1 MAEKRPAKPKSKTTS
16 GQKRPGVTTQSR
28 PVGKGVPPIHT
39 RFQKGVSG
47 NRNGRPKG
55 AKNLS
60 TIIMEAARA
69 PVTATIDGKP
79 RKISKLTAT
88 TMQLATKA
96 AGGDQK
102 SIGELL
108 DRVEEIE
115 AREAAAR
122 PVEFPFGPEDLEVLR
137 GIYARM
143 KLCEPAKKGR

>member
-1 MAEKRPAKPKSKTTS
+1 
-16 GQKRPGVTTQSR
+16 
-28 PVGKGVPPIHT
+28 
-39 RFQKGVSG
+39 
-47 NRNGRPKG
+47 
-55 AKNLS
+55 
-60 TIIMEAARA
+60 MEAARA

-102 SIGELL
+102 SMGELL

-122 PVEFPFGPEDLEVLR
+122 PAEFPLGPEDLGVLR
-137 GIYARM
+137 AIYARM